1 MKKLIHHS
9 FLLPINNKIILMAF
23 RTVSLRDTTY
33 KSIKEMAQNEN
44 RTISNFIET
53 RLLK

>member
-1 MKKLIHHS
+1 MLCV
-9 FLLPINNKIILMAF
+9 NNKIILMAF

-33 KSIKEMAQNEN
+33 KSIKKMAQNEN

-53 RLLK
+53 KLLGKS